1 MHNFVAFDF
10 ETANHH
16 RHSICAVGM
25 VFVENGEI
33 IDTLYELIN
42 PEEDFDYYNIAIH
55 GITPNDVKD
64 ALTFPEFYEAYKK
77 RFENKLLVAHYLPF
91 DGYALRDSLRRY
103 ELPSVYNNLLCT
115 YQLSKKLITG
125 EKSYTLKYLCKHFN
139 IELNNHHNALEDAR
153 ACAQLMLQLSH
164 KYDLPNIEEIYS
176 KTHIRTGE
184 ISGNTYRSSLVQ
196 SQSYSSLN
204 LKDINVATEVSE
216 DHPFYQKHIVFTG
229 KLNAYTRIEAA
240 QLIANKG
247 GIPQN
252 GINKSTNYIIIGDFD
267 NVMIKGNKSSKL
279 EKAEKLIA
287 QGKEL
292 EIISEEEFMRML

>member
-1 MHNFVAFDF
+1 
-10 ETANHH
+10 
-16 RHSICAVGM
+16 
-25 VFVENGEI
+25 
-33 IDTLYELIN
+33 
-42 PEEDFDYYNIAIH
+42 
-55 GITPNDVKD
+55 
-64 ALTFPEFYEAYKK
+64 
-77 RFENKLLVAHYLPF
+77 
-91 DGYALRDSLRRY
+91 
-103 ELPSVYNNLLCT
+103 
-115 YQLSKKLITG
+115 
-125 EKSYTLKYLCKHFN
+125 
-139 IELNNHHNALEDAR
+139 
-153 ACAQLMLQLSH
+153 MLQLSH

-204 LKDINVATEVSE
+204 LKDINVVTEVSE

-229 KLNAYTRIEAA
+229 KLNAYTLIEAA

-279 EKAEKLIA
+279 EKAVKLIA